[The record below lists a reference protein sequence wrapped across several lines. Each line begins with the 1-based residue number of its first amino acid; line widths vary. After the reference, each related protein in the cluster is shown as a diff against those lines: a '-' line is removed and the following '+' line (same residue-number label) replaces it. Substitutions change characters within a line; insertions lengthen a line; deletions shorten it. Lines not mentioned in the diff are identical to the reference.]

1 MTAVLRD
8 VSRRLVHLWFVAA
21 AAWLG
26 VQPAFAAEIAIG
38 DTRRVPEA
46 ALEVAAVYLQPIE
59 MEPATHEGR
68 VLYLTRDKA
77 DIHLEADIHAL
88 PGSKHGFRDGEWI
101 PGLVVRFALT
111 HLDSGAEQSGIL
123 HPMTASDG
131 PHYGAN
137 IKMPGLGTY
146 RLRFVVEPPDRV
158 PADAP
163 MRASLG
169 RSTRVAPWWTPF
181 TLEWTFKYFGPGK
194 KGGY

>member
-1 MTAVLRD
+1 MHARRLLLTVRLAVL
-8 VSRRLVHLWFVAA
+8 AA
-21 AAWLG
+21 AASLA
-26 VQPAFAAEIAIG
+26 VSPAAAVEIPIG
-38 DTRRVPEA
+38 DTRRVAEA

-59 MEPATHEGR
+59 MEPATHQGR

-88 PGSKHGFRDGEWI
+88 PGNKQGFRDGEWI
-101 PGLVVRFALT
+101 PGLTVRFVLK

-123 HPMTASDG
+123 HPMAASDG

-137 IKMPGLGTY
+137 VKMPGLGNY
-146 RLRFVVEPPDRV
+146 RLTFLGEPPGQV

-163 MRASLG
+163 VRQSLG
-169 RSTRVAPWWTPF
+169 RSASVAPWWKPF
-181 TLEWTFKYFGPGK
+181 KLEWTFKYFGPGK

>member
-1 MTAVLRD
+1 MQARRQFLTARLAVLAIA
-8 VSRRLVHLWFVAA
+8 VLLAVL
-21 AAWLG
+21 
-26 VQPAFAAEIAIG
+26 PASAVETPIG
-38 DTRRVPEA
+38 DTKRVAEA

-59 MEPATHEGR
+59 MEPATHQGR

-101 PGLVVRFALT
+101 PGLTVRFVLK

-123 HPMTASDG
+123 HPMAASDG

-137 IKMPGLGTY
+137 LKMSGLGTY
-146 RLRFVVEPPDRV
+146 RLTFLVEPPGQV

-163 MRASLG
+163 VRQGLG
-169 RSTRVAPWWTPF
+169 RSARATPWWKPF

>member
-1 MTAVLRD
+1 MQARSVLP
-8 VSRRLVHLWFVAA
+8 VRLVVLVTTV
-21 AAWLG
+21 WLT
-26 VQPAFAAEIAIG
+26 VQPALAVETPIG
-38 DTRRVPEA
+38 DTKRVAEA

-59 MEPATHEGR
+59 MEPATHQGR

-88 PGSKHGFRDGEWI
+88 PGSKQGFRDGEWI
-101 PGLVVRFALT
+101 PGLTVRFVLK

-137 IKMPGLGTY
+137 LKMPGLGTY
-146 RLRFVVEPPDRV
+146 RLTFLVEPPGRMPD
-158 PADAP
+158 DAP
-163 MRASLG
+163 VRQGLG
-169 RSTRVAPWWTPF
+169 RSASVAPWWKPF

>member
-1 MTAVLRD
+1 MQARSVLQVR
-8 VSRRLVHLWFVAA
+8 VVVLATT
-21 AAWLG
+21 AWLT
-26 VQPAFAAEIAIG
+26 VQPALAVETPIG
-38 DTRRVPEA
+38 DTKRVAEA

-59 MEPATHEGR
+59 MEPATHHGR

-77 DIHLEADIHAL
+77 DIHFEADIHAL
-88 PGSKHGFRDGEWI
+88 PGNTQGFRDGEWI
-101 PGLVVRFALT
+101 PGLTVRFVLK

-137 IKMPGLGTY
+137 LKMPGLGNY
-146 RLRFVVEPPDRV
+146 RLTFLVEPPGQV

-163 MRASLG
+163 VRQGLG
-169 RSTRVAPWWTPF
+169 RSASATPWWKPF